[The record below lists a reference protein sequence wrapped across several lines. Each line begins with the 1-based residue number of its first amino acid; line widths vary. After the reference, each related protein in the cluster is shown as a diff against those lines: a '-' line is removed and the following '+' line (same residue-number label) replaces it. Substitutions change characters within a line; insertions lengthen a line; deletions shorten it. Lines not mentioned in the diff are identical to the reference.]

1 MIGGSVIVV
10 LCLLTLGYTAEIVGV
25 FVKRQ
30 DTVGHDILP
39 ALRRGRGVFL
49 G

>member
-25 FVKRQ
+25 FVKTP
-30 DTVGHDILP
+30 DAVGHNIA
-39 ALRRGRGVFL
+39 ALRSGREFWG
-49 G
+49 